1 MLRWALQFES
11 FQVRQFCALSPF
23 AATTKVFRSVLGF
36 RGLFPPIFDL
46 FFRAGKE
53 IHSKCRLSHLAVDS
67 YATRAGTL

>member
-1 MLRWALQFES
+1 MLRLALQFES

-23 AATTKVFRSVLGF
+23 AATTKVFRSVCTAPC
-36 RGLFPPIFDL
+36 LFPSIFDL